1 MASRLRRVLLRV
13 HQRKKANFIRS
24 SVVGSRLIYI
34 DAEDTDD
41 DILMPDG
48 PPPGASREEE
58 EEDTDDDIPMADPHR
73 AVHVGCSPL
82 WCLVY
87 ITNGSM
93 QRSHHHTH
101 LFRHCHLVSF

>member
-1 MASRLRRVLLRV
+1 V

-58 EEDTDDDIPMADPHR
+58 EEDTDDDIPMPEGPPPGSAC
-73 AVHVGCSPL
+73 GLFTS
-82 WCLVY
+82 LVPGVY
-87 ITNGSM
+87 Y
-93 QRSHHHTH
+93 
-101 LFRHCHLVSF
+101 